1 MAFVLDHRIEAD
13 SLLARRHAEFQVR
26 LVDDE
31 RFFWVVL
38 IPECEGI
45 VELHDLDPKTNA
57 DLMQLA
63 AALGA
68 ALQHAT
74 GAKKIN
80 TATIGNVVSQF
91 HLHVI
96 ARHTYD
102 ESWPAPVW
110 GRGTAGPLLPET
122 KAKRLEIL
130 GEFLTMVG
138 QTVQR

>member
-1 MAFVLDHRIEAD
+1 MAFALDPCIEAD
-13 SLLARRHAEFQVR
+13 SLLAGRHAEFQVR

-31 RFFWVVL
+31 RFFWVLL
-38 IPECEGI
+38 IPKCEGI

-57 DLMQLA
+57 DLIQLA

-68 ALQHAT
+68 ALQRAT

-96 ARHTYD
+96 ARHTHD

-110 GRGTAGPLLPET
+110 GRGTAVPLLPET

-130 GEFLTMVG
+130 GEFLTTLG
-138 QTVQR
+138 

>member
-1 MAFVLDHRIEAD
+1 MAFALDPCIEAD
-13 SLLARRHAEFQVR
+13 SLLAGRSAEFQVR

-31 RFFWVVL
+31 RFFWVLL

-57 DLMQLA
+57 DLIQLA

-68 ALQHAT
+68 ALQRAT

-80 TATIGNVVSQF
+80 TATIGNVISQF

-96 ARHTYD
+96 ARHTHD

-110 GRGTAGPLLPET
+110 GRGTAVPLLPET

-130 GEFLTMVG
+130 GEFLTTLG
-138 QTVQR
+138 

>member
-13 SLLARRHAEFQVR
+13 SLLAGRHAKFQIR

-31 RFFWVVL
+31 RFFWVL
-38 IPECEGI
+38 LLPECEGI

-63 AALGA
+63 AELGA

-80 TATIGNVVSQF
+80 TAKIGNVVSQF

-96 ARHTYD
+96 ARHPHD

-110 GRGTAGPLLPET
+110 GRGTAGPLLAET

-130 GEFLTMVG
+130 GEFLTTLG
-138 QTVQR
+138 

>member
-1 MAFVLDHRIEAD
+1 MAFALDPCIEAD
-13 SLLARRHAEFQVR
+13 SLLAGRHAEFQVR

-31 RFFWVVL
+31 RFFWVLL

-57 DLMQLA
+57 DLIQLA

-68 ALQHAT
+68 ALQRAT
-74 GAKKIN
+74 DAKKIN

-96 ARHTYD
+96 ARHTHD

-110 GRGTAGPLLPET
+110 GRGTAVPLLPET

-130 GEFLTMVG
+130 GEFLTTLG
-138 QTVQR
+138 

>member
-1 MAFVLDHRIEAD
+1 MAFALDPCIEAD
-13 SLLARRHAEFQVR
+13 SLLAGRYAEFQVR

-31 RFFWVVL
+31 RFFWVLL

-57 DLMQLA
+57 DLIQLA

-68 ALQHAT
+68 ALQRAT

-96 ARHTYD
+96 ARHTHD

-110 GRGTAGPLLPET
+110 GRGTAVPLLPET

-130 GEFLTMVG
+130 GEFLTTLG
-138 QTVQR
+138 

>member
-1 MAFVLDHRIEAD
+1 MAFALDPCIEAD
-13 SLLARRHAEFQVR
+13 SLLAGRHAEFQVR
-26 LVDDE
+26 LVNDE
-31 RFFWVVL
+31 RFFWVLL

-57 DLMQLA
+57 DLIQLA

-68 ALQHAT
+68 ALQRAT

-96 ARHTYD
+96 ARHTHD

-110 GRGTAGPLLPET
+110 GRGTAVPLLPET

-130 GEFLTMVG
+130 GEFLTTLG
-138 QTVQR
+138 

>member
-1 MAFVLDHRIEAD
+1 MAFVLDHRFEAD
-13 SLLARRHAEFQVR
+13 SLLSWRHSEFQIR

-31 RFFWVVL
+31 RFFWVLAV
-38 IPECEGI
+38 PECEGI

-80 TATIGNVVSQF
+80 TAIFGNVVLQF

-96 ARHTYD
+96 ARHTHD

-110 GRGTAGPLLPET
+110 GRGTAGRLLPET

-130 GEFLTMVG
+130 GEFLTTLG
-138 QTVQR
+138 

>member
-13 SLLARRHAEFQVR
+13 SLLAGRHAEFQVR
-26 LVDDE
+26 LVNDE
-31 RFFWVVL
+31 RFFWVLL

-45 VELHDLDPKTNA
+45 VELHNLDPKTNA

-96 ARHTYD
+96 ARHTHD

-130 GEFLTMVG
+130 GEFLTTLG
-138 QTVQR
+138 

>member
-1 MAFVLDHRIEAD
+1 MAFVLDQRIEAD
-13 SLLARRHAEFQVR
+13 SLLAGRHAKFQMR
-26 LVDDE
+26 LVNDE
-31 RFFWVVL
+31 RFFWVLL
-38 IPECEGI
+38 IPECQGI

-57 DLMQLA
+57 DLIQLA

-68 ALQHAT
+68 ALQRAT

-96 ARHTYD
+96 ARHTHD

-110 GRGTAGPLLPET
+110 GRGTAVPLLPET

-130 GEFLTMVG
+130 GEFLTTLG
-138 QTVQR
+138 

>member
-13 SLLARRHAEFQVR
+13 SLLAGRHAKFQIR

-31 RFFWVVL
+31 RFFWVLL

-96 ARHTYD
+96 ARHTRD
-102 ESWPAPVW
+102 EHWPAPVW

-122 KAKRLEIL
+122 KATRLEIL
-130 GEFLTMVG
+130 GEFLTTLG
-138 QTVQR
+138 

>member
-1 MAFVLDHRIEAD
+1 
-13 SLLARRHAEFQVR
+13 VR

-31 RFFWVVL
+31 RFFWVLL

-57 DLMQLA
+57 DLIQLA

-68 ALQHAT
+68 ALQRAT

-96 ARHTYD
+96 ARHTHD

-110 GRGTAGPLLPET
+110 GRGTAVPLLPET

-130 GEFLTMVG
+130 GEFLTTLG
-138 QTVQR
+138 

>member
-1 MAFVLDHRIEAD
+1 MAFALDPCIEAD
-13 SLLARRHAEFQVR
+13 SLLAGRHAEFQVR

-31 RFFWVVL
+31 RFFWVLL

-57 DLMQLA
+57 NLIQLA

-68 ALQHAT
+68 ALQRAT

-96 ARHTYD
+96 ARHTHD

-110 GRGTAGPLLPET
+110 GRGTAVPLLPET

-130 GEFLTMVG
+130 GEFLTTLG
-138 QTVQR
+138 

>member
-13 SLLARRHAEFQVR
+13 SLLAGRHAKFQIR

-31 RFFWVVL
+31 RFFWVL
-38 IPECEGI
+38 LLPEYEGI

-80 TATIGNVVSQF
+80 TAKIGNVVSQF

-96 ARHTYD
+96 ARHTHD

-130 GEFLTMVG
+130 GEFLTTLG
-138 QTVQR
+138 

>member
-1 MAFVLDHRIEAD
+1 MAFALGPRIESD
-13 SLLARRHAEFQVR
+13 SLLAGRHAECQVR

-31 RFFWVVL
+31 RFFWVLL

-45 VELHDLDPKTNA
+45 AELHDPDPKTNA

-63 AALGA
+63 VALGA

-96 ARHTYD
+96 ARHTHD

-110 GRGTAGPLLPET
+110 GRGTAVPLLPET

-130 GEFLTMVG
+130 GEFLTTLG
-138 QTVQR
+138 